1 VGIEVTKFWEI
12 ESNKKTYRFI
22 FISSGN
28 PSGLVLNV
36 ADGITSG
43 NVYYAKSF
51 LTLAT
56 EMLEDYIKFDSS
68 IDTQVNSNRER
79 LRTLADKRLRL
90 EERIEKLTQRYATQ
104 YGNMESAVANL
115 NETGNMLT
123 AMLESNKD

>member
-1 VGIEVTKFWEI
+1 M
-12 ESNKKTYRFI
+12 
-22 FISSGN
+22 
-28 PSGLVLNV
+28 NV